1 MDKPL
6 RLLIVEDSEDDTLLL
21 MRELRGGGY
30 APTFRQIQTENE
42 MRQAL
47 EAGGWD
53 LVITDHNM
61 PAFSSDAALHMVKRH
76 NPDLP
81 VIIVSGSIGE
91 EFAVAAM
98 KAGAHDYLMKGNL
111 KRLVP
116 AIDRE
121 LRDAETRRARRQAEA
136 EIRHLAFH
144 DPLTGLVNRREFE
157 QRLKRALSV
166 ARERDDPAHALLYLD
181 LDQFKVINDTCGHV
195 AGDELLRQLAIL
207 FQSHVREG
215 DTLARLGGDEFG
227 ILLENCPQERAVKVA
242 EEIRFA
248 ISGFRFVWKN
258 KPFGIGVS
266 IGLVMF
272 GAEYAT
278 LDEAL
283 SKADMAC
290 YAAKDR
296 GRNRV
301 HIYSEGDQE
310 IARRYNDMQWAARI
324 RLGLEE
330 NRFLLYRQQIQPL
343 QAEPAAGRFYEYLL
357 RLRDEDGVIIA
368 PGAFIPAAEHYNL
381 MPQLDRWVIKT
392 VFDRLARCHSPDW
405 EEEGLC
411 FINLSG
417 NSLSDD
423 SFFPYIQQQ
432 LERYAVP
439 AERICFEITETAAI
453 AHLGRAIE
461 FIQEIRAV
469 GCRFALDDFGSGLS
483 SFTYLKAIPID
494 YLKIDGSFVRRM
506 LTDTMDHAIVEAI
519 NRIGQVAGIK
529 TIAEFVEDEAL
540 CQEVRQ
546 MGVDFAQ
553 GYGVAMPEP
562 VEDSFCRG

>member
-1 MDKPL
+1 MEKPL
-6 RLLIVEDSEDDTLLL
+6 RLLIVEDSEDDALLL
-21 MRELRGGGY
+21 IRELRKGGY
-30 APTFRQIQTENE
+30 MPDFRQIQTETE
-42 MRQAL
+42 MQQAL
-47 EAGGWD
+47 TSGDWD

-61 PAFSSDAALHMVKRH
+61 PAFSSDAALRMVKRQ

-98 KAGAHDYLMKGNL
+98 RAGAHDYLMKGNL

-116 AIDRE
+116 AIERE
-121 LRDAETRRARRQAEA
+121 LRDAESRRARRKAEA
-136 EIRHLAFH
+136 EIRHLAYH
-144 DPLTGLVNRREFE
+144 DALTGLLNRREFE
-157 QRLKRALSV
+157 QRLNRALSA
-166 ARERDDPAHALLYLD
+166 AREHEGITHALLYLD
-181 LDQFKVINDTCGHV
+181 LDQFKIINDTCGHV

-207 FQSHVREG
+207 FRSHVREG

-227 ILLENCPQERAVKVA
+227 ILLEDCPRERALRVA

-248 ISGFRFVWKN
+248 ISGFRFAWKD

-266 IGLVMF
+266 IGLVLF
-272 GAEYAT
+272 GAEYASM
-278 LDEAL
+278 DEAL

-324 RLGLEE
+324 KLGLEE
-330 NRFLLYRQQIQPL
+330 GRFLLYRQQIQPL
-343 QAEPAAGRFYEYLL
+343 QTSPESGQFYEYLL
-357 RLRDEDGVIIA
+357 RLRDEDGTIIS

-381 MPQLDRWVIKT
+381 MPQLDRWVIRA
-392 VFDRLARCHSPDW
+392 VFDRLARCHSPGW
-405 EEEGLC
+405 KQQGLC

-417 NSLSDD
+417 NSLSDE
-423 SFFPYIQQQ
+423 SFFPYIRQQ
-432 LERYAVP
+432 LEHYGIP
-439 AERICFEITETAAI
+439 ARHICFEITETAAI
-453 AHLGRAIE
+453 ANLGRAIE
-461 FIQEIRAV
+461 FIHEIRTL

-483 SFTYLKAIPID
+483 SFSYLKAIPVD
-494 YLKIDGSFVRRM
+494 YLKIDGSFVRNM
-506 LTDTMDHAIVEAI
+506 LADSMDHAIVEAI
-519 NRIGQVAGIK
+519 NHIGQVAGIR

-540 CQEVRQ
+540 RQEVRRL
-546 MGVDFAQ
+546 GVDFAQ

-562 VEDSFCRG
+562 IENVF